1 MFIKEALYSRYQE
14 EMIMKVN
21 AAFIFVAPETDSKTS
36 RAVIETPVLILNVIG
51 VKNYEEGVAAAVQIL
66 KVV

>member
-1 MFIKEALYSRYQE
+1 
-14 EMIMKVN
+14 MKVN

-51 VKNYEEGVAAAVQIL
+51 VKNYEEGVAAAV
-66 KVV
+66 